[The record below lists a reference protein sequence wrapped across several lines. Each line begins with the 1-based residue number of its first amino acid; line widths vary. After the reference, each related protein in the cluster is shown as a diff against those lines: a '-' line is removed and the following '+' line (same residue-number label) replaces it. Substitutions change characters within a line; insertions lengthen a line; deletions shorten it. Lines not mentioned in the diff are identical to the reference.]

1 MFPGAIF
8 CCLDFIHLLKPIE
21 MKKLFFFIV
30 LFMPLLNCFAQA
42 PAYHWE
48 INGVPVAGATSVAFV
63 CTTDGVTDSVVRY
76 GQVLQAG
83 NMLHKYRQVH
93 TWGNILEAGG
103 AVLAFGN
110 LIEMNRTVN
119 PKSNYTPMY
128 CIAGG
133 LALTGYVLN
142 AWIAPGFIARAG
154 LRLEGNGVGID
165 LGRRRDLSPA
175 LSKGEGGVE

>member
-1 MFPGAIF
+1 
-8 CCLDFIHLLKPIE
+8 

-30 LFMPLLNCFAQA
+30 LFMPELNSFAQA
-42 PAYHWE
+42 PAYHLE

-93 TWGNILEAGG
+93 TLGNILEAGG

-133 LALTGYVLN
+133 LALAGYVLN
-142 AWIAPGFIARAG
+142 AWIAPGFIAKAG
-154 LRLEGNGVGID
+154 LRLEGNGVGIN
-165 LGRRRDLSPA
+165 LAGRKRTVSPV
-175 LSKGEGGVE
+175 LPDEGSGLISKGSGGVE